1 MVCCTILCRRAAW
14 CAARYSAGG
23 HGVLHDTLQE
33 GMVCCTI
40 LCRRAWCAARYSA
53 GGHGVLHDT
62 LQEGIF
68 RLSADETERS
78 AIKRKL
84 DQAMPVAEA
93 VAQAS
98 AVCCAALIKA
108 YLRELPDDLWREV
121 RPHLDHLLQNGV
133 GDVPGALSPSE
144 LLQYLPAPERDVL
157 YWLCDCAAEVARYQA
172 SNKMHV
178 GAIAVVHALGLPP
191 LALAPAPSPPP
202 GTR

>member
-1 MVCCTILCRRAAW
+1 VFGFIKLEMKRFGRPLAEATLVDGVPDVLRALW
-14 CAARYSAGG
+14 EQLLSG
-23 HGVLHDTLQE
+23 E
-33 GMVCCTI
+33 G
-40 LCRRAWCAARYSA
+40 LSK
-53 GGHGVLHDT
+53 
-62 LQEGIF
+62 EGIF

-178 GAIAVVHALGLPP
+178 GAIAVV
-191 LALAPAPSPPP
+191 LAPNLLPCPSDVTDPMAALLH
-202 GTR
+202 TQTSVKFMNSLLATYRDA